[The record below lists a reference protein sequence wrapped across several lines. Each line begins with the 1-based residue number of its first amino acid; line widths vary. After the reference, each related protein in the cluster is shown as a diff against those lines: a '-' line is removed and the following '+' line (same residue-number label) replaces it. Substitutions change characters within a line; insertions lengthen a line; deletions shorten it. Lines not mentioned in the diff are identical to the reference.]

1 MNKRLA
7 TGLGVLGMMVWLSLF
22 AAGLLLDSK
31 PYRKAIEDALKAN
44 QPVSAEHVLLAAL
57 LFTPTN
63 VALLSVLAGF
73 LGGCASV
80 LNDRNLLQ
88 HEMQQAQAGGDA
100 ARASRLERR
109 IRFMGESPIVS
120 MMRGFVVYLAIIS
133 GIFLVISNPFENPT
147 MDQFI
152 RLAGL
157 FSVVAFMM
165 GYDPTRFE
173 ELLEKLSSVGQK
185 AQPRNPWRSSEN
197 GTARFGARRTATA
210 W

>member
-1 MNKRLA
+1 MNKRLV
-7 TGLGVLGMMVWLSLF
+7 TGLGVLGMMIWLALF
-22 AAGLLLDSK
+22 SAGLLLDSA
-31 PYRKAIEDALKAN
+31 PYRKAIAAAMKAN
-44 QPVSAEHVLLAAL
+44 QSVLLEDVILASL

-63 VALLSVLAGF
+63 VAFLSVLAGF
-73 LGGCASV
+73 LGGCTSV
-80 LNDRNLLQ
+80 LNDRHLLQ
-88 HEMQQAQAGGDA
+88 EEIHRAQEVGDQG
-100 ARASRLERR
+100 RVSRLERR

-133 GIFLVISNPFENPT
+133 GIFLVISNPFDNPS

-173 ELLEKLSSVGQK
+173 DLLEKVSSLSQK
-185 AQPRNPWRSSEN
+185 PPPRNP
-197 GTARFGARRTATA
+197 
-210 W
+210 

>member
-1 MNKRLA
+1 MNKRLV

-31 PYRKAIEDALKAN
+31 PYRKAIEGALKAN

-185 AQPRNPWRSSEN
+185 AQPRNP
-197 GTARFGARRTATA
+197 
-210 W
+210 

>member
-1 MNKRLA
+1 
-7 TGLGVLGMMVWLSLF
+7 MVWLSLF
-22 AAGLLLDSK
+22 SAVLLLDSK
-31 PYRKAIEDALKAN
+31 PYRDAIGAAMKAS
-44 QPVSAEHVLLAAL
+44 QPITGMDLLLASL

-63 VALLSVLAGF
+63 VTLLSVLAGV
-73 LGGCASV
+73 LGGCTSV
-80 LNDRNLLQ
+80 LQDRHLLEHQ
-88 HEMQQAQAGGDA
+88 LQQAQAGGDA

-109 IRFMGESPIVS
+109 IRFMGESPVVS

-157 FSVVAFMM
+157 FSVVAFTM

-173 ELLEKLSSVGQK
+173 ELLEKLSSFSQK
-185 AQPRNPWRSSEN
+185 PQPRNQ
-197 GTARFGARRTATA
+197 
-210 W
+210 

>member
-1 MNKRLA
+1 MNKRLV
-7 TGLGVLGMMVWLSLF
+7 TGLGVVGMMAWMSLF

-31 PYRKAIEDALKAN
+31 PYREALNAN
-44 QPVSAEHVLLAAL
+44 RPLSAEDVLLAAL

-73 LGGCASV
+73 LGGCASA
-80 LNDRNLLQ
+80 LNDRNLLE

-100 ARASRLERR
+100 VRASRLERR
-109 IRFMGESPIVS
+109 IGFMGESPIVS

-133 GIFLVISNPFENPT
+133 GIFLVISNPFENPS

-157 FSVVAFMM
+157 FSVVAFLM

-173 ELLEKLSSVGQK
+173 ELLEKLSSVSQK
-185 AQPRNPWRSSEN
+185 AQTRNS
-197 GTARFGARRTATA
+197 
-210 W
+210 